1 MQSINHPDSQALAR
15 KLLIGGSC
23 ATLLMACADMTPLTT
38 AKREQDACVTLN
50 KVIGQA
56 GNDYK
61 SLKGAATTDYDHTRW
76 DTPPIIPGTD
86 CDIVAWGGGRTNYAC
101 TWNEGDEAAA
111 KADYQEGLQLV
122 QRCLGPGWQATHPA
136 GQTGKA
142 TLFAKPGDPT
152 KLEVRYY
159 KERDPSRNWQTSLTI
174 GPAITRDA
182 R

>member
-1 MQSINHPDSQALAR
+1 MKSINHPGSQAFAR
-15 KLLIGGSC
+15 RLLISGSC
-23 ATLLMACADMTPLTT
+23 ATLLMACAETTPLST
-38 AKREQDACVTLN
+38 AKTEQDACVTLQ

-56 GNDYK
+56 GNDFN

-76 DTPPIIPGTD
+76 DAPPIIAGTD

-101 TWNEGDEAAA
+101 TWNQGDETSAR
-111 KADYQEGLQLV
+111 ADYAEGLGII
-122 QRCLGPGWQATHPA
+122 QRCLGPTWQVTHPA

-142 TLFAKPGDPT
+142 TQFAKTGENT